1 MKREQIINKIYD
13 KIRDDLLHSKLL
25 YWEEDDTNKYP
36 LVDHLSSGDDI
47 STGRDEIDNLIEQI
61 EVEPLIDAILA
72 IPLDVPTDEEIA
84 EKIQAF
90 RKNKLSGYGNMSIGR
105 LQLGE
110 LEWSNLVLDICKWM
124 REEIIKRN

>member
-1 MKREQIINKIYD
+1 MKREQIIEI
-13 KIRDDLLHSKLL
+13 LKLSFMG
-25 YWEEDDTNKYP
+25 YSDGYFE
-36 LVDHLSSGDDI
+36 
-47 STGRDEIDNLIEQI
+47 LITDQI
-61 EVEPLIDAILA
+61 FAL
-72 IPLDVPTDEEIA
+72 PLDVPTDEEIA

-124 REEIIKRN
+124 REEIIKHNS

>member
-1 MKREQIINKIYD
+1 MKTLKEQIIEILETW
-13 KIRDDLLHSKLL
+13 DDYVLGG
-25 YWEEDDTNKYP
+25 DIN
-36 LVDHLSSGDDI
+36 DDI
-47 STGRDEIDNLIEQI
+47 A
-61 EVEPLIDAILA
+61 DAILA

-110 LEWSNLVLDICKWM
+110 LEWMNLVLEVTSWM
-124 REEIIKRN
+124 REEIIKHNS

>member
-1 MKREQIINKIYD
+1 MKREQIIEILKNPHWF
-13 KIRDDLLHSKLL
+13 LNGKLF
-25 YWEEDDTNKYP
+25 ESDFER
-36 LVDHLSSGDDI
+36 I
-47 STGRDEIDNLIEQI
+47 A
-61 EVEPLIDAILA
+61 DAILA

-124 REEIIKRN
+124 KEEIIKRN

>member
-1 MKREQIINKIYD
+1 MKREQIIEILETW
-13 KIRDDLLHSKLL
+13 DDYVLGG
-25 YWEEDDTNKYP
+25 DIN
-36 LVDHLSSGDDI
+36 DDI
-47 STGRDEIDNLIEQI
+47 A
-61 EVEPLIDAILA
+61 DAILA
-72 IPLDVPTDEEIA
+72 LPLDVPSDEEIA

-124 REEIIKRN
+124 REEIIKRNK